1 MSEPADFYEIL
12 QVHPSAYPEV
22 IDAAYR
28 RLARIYHP
36 DRHPAPDAAARM
48 AEINRAYDVLK
59 DPGQRAAYD
68 RQGAGSDNGT
78 ADAVADVVR
87 AKSFQLVND
96 AGQTRAELAL
106 DADGDPA
113 LVMNDRN
120 GKRRFGIY
128 QQADGSQQLVIGDQ
142 SGDVRLLV
150 GESDDGGPMLYMT
163 DQDGSCRL
171 AIYQQE
177 DGRQWLAIN
186 DRNGYVRLCFGE
198 TNDGTPTLLM
208 RDGDGQTRANLLLGQ
223 DGEPKLV
230 MNDRDGE
237 RRFEIFQDADGFQ
250 YLRINGRQIK

>member
-1 MSEPADFYEIL
+1 MPEPADFYEIL

-22 IDAAYR
+22 IEAAYR
-28 RLARIYHP
+28 RLAHIYHP
-36 DRHPAPDAAARM
+36 DNNPAPDAAARL

-68 RQGAGSDNGT
+68 RQGTSSDNGA

-113 LVMNDRN
+113 LVMNDQN

-142 SGDVRLLV
+142 NGDVRLLV

-186 DRNGYVRLCFGE
+186 DRDGYVRLCLGE
-198 TNDGTPTLLM
+198 TNDSTPTLLM
-208 RDGDGQTRANLLLGQ
+208 RDGDGQTRASLLLGQ
-223 DGEPKLV
+223 DGDPMLV
-230 MNDRDGE
+230 MNDRDGDP
-237 RRFEIFQDADGFQ
+237 RFGIFQDADGSQ
-250 YLRINGRQIK
+250 WLRINGRQIE